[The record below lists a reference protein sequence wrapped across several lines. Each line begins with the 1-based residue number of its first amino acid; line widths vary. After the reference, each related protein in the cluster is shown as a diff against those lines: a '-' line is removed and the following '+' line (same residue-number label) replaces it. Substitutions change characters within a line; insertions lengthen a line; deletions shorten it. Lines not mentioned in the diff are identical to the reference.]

1 MKKMTS
7 AKALLLILF
16 GWCADWQRTSLG
28 RSQIVTNCAQVSA
41 VTEVDKGFLLT
52 VKDDATLL
60 ADFAGGTLQDDEA
73 CAELK
78 VLPPVPMSVGDYI
91 WEDTDQNGKQ
101 DAGETALE
109 GVTVTLLDKDGNP
122 AKDLE
127 GKDVALSTTLA
138 DGKYLFSNLP
148 EGDYQVVI
156 TPPKDYIPTTN
167 AGGVNDFPA
176 NDDSNCAAQGDGVT
190 STCST

>member
-7 AKALLLILF
+7 AKALLLTFCSVGVLTATNQS
-16 GWCADWQRTSLG
+16 WAEST
-28 RSQIVTNCAQVSA
+28 VTNCAQVSA
-41 VTEVDKGFLLT
+41 VTEADTDSSPT

-109 GVTVTLLDKDGNP
+109 GVTVTLLDKEGNP

-127 GKDVALSTTLA
+127 GRM
-138 DGKYLFSNLP
+138 LP
-148 EGDYQVVI
+148 PSPRWQ
-156 TPPKDYIPTTN
+156 T
-167 AGGVNDFPA
+167 A
-176 NDDSNCAAQGDGVT
+176 N
-190 STCST
+190 TCSATCRKGLPGCYHPTKLHPDHQCRWCGCFLPMMTAAVLRKVTAVSRRPCST